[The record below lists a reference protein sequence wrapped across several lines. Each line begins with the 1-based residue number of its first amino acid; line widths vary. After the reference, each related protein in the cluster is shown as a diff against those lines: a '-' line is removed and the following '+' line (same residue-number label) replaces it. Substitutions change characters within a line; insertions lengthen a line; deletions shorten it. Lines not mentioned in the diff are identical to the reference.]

1 MALPIHFKHALNS
14 VITLLYMKP
23 VANNGTD
30 FICGSLLRASALSVT
45 VDKLSTKLT
54 RSIVIRTVSDE
65 CRKAIGFSW
74 KAGTKWSLDAFE
86 TG

>member
-45 VDKLSTKLT
+45 V
-54 RSIVIRTVSDE
+54 E
-65 CRKAIGFSW
+65 
-74 KAGTKWSLDAFE
+74 
-86 TG
+86 